1 MGGLFPLMG
10 LDSNG
15 RPDRRP
21 VIAIC
26 AWSPSYRAW
35 DPVEDLSGEPW
46 SPPGAL
52 TLATPGDASADAL
65 AERLTDLLARGECSA
80 LLLVGRTVHPGPFR
94 VQMRAENRRLG
105 EPGRVDS
112 TGPGVARVTA
122 PVADILRDLSA
133 AGVSAV
139 AASDAEDDA
148 GSYVLY
154 RVLADLPD
162 SLNSPS
168 IGLLRI
174 PDGES
179 EGLVRTAVKTAA
191 SAMARRL
198 APLPRSS
205 VA

>member
-1 MGGLFPLMG
+1 MTG

-21 VIAIC
+21 AISIC

-46 SPPGAL
+46 NPPGAR
-52 TLATPGDASADAL
+52 TLATPGDASAETL
-65 AERLTDLLARGECSA
+65 ADTLTNLLSGGECSA
-80 LLLVGRTVHPGPFR
+80 LLLVGRTVHAGPVR
-94 VQMRAENRRLG
+94 IQMRAENRRPG
-105 EPGRVDS
+105 EPGRLDS
-112 TGPGVARVTA
+112 TSPSIARVTA
-122 PVADILRDLSA
+122 PVADMLRDLTT
-133 AGVSAV
+133 AGVPAI

-148 GSYVLY
+148 GSYILF

-162 SLNSPS
+162 NLESPS

-174 PDGES
+174 PDGTS
-179 EGLVRTAVKTAA
+179 ETIVRTAVKTAA

-198 APLPRSS
+198 APLPRSV

>member
-1 MGGLFPLMG
+1 LMG

-21 VIAIC
+21 VISIC

-46 SPPGAL
+46 NPPGAR
-52 TLATPGDASADAL
+52 TLATPGDASAEAL
-65 AERLTDLLARGECSA
+65 AETLTGLLSRSECSA
-80 LLLVGRTVHPGPFR
+80 LLLVGRTVHAGPIR

-105 EPGRVDS
+105 EPGRLDS
-112 TGPGVARVTA
+112 TGPSIARVTA
-122 PVADILRDLSA
+122 PVADILRDLA
-133 AGVSAV
+133 EAGVSAI
-139 AASDAEDDA
+139 ADSDAEEDA
-148 GSYVLY
+148 GSYILY
-154 RVLADLPD
+154 RILADLPD
-162 SLNSPS
+162 SLESPS

-179 EGLVRTAVKTAA
+179 ENTVRTAVKTAA

-198 APLPRSS
+198 APLPRSN

>member
-1 MGGLFPLMG
+1 MD
-10 LDSNG
+10 LDSSS

-26 AWSPSYRAW
+26 AWSPSFSAW

-46 SPPGAL
+46 NPPGAR
-52 TLATPGDASADAL
+52 TLAPSPDASADAL
-65 AERLTDLLARGECSA
+65 AAQLSTLLETGACSA
-80 LLLVGRTVHPGPFR
+80 LLLVGRTIHEGPFR

-105 EPGRVDS
+105 QPGRLDD
-112 TGPGVARVTA
+112 TGPGIARVTA
-122 PVADILRDLSA
+122 PVADILRDLTE
-133 AGVSAV
+133 AGVSAAV
-139 AASDAEDDA
+139 TSEAEEDA
-148 GSYVLY
+148 GSYILY
-154 RVLADLPD
+154 RILADLPD

-179 EGLVRTAVKTAA
+179 EYRVRAAVKTAA

-198 APLPRSS
+198 SPLPRSN

>member
-1 MGGLFPLMG
+1 MD
-10 LDSNG
+10 LDSSS

-26 AWSPSYRAW
+26 AWSPFYRAW
-35 DPVEDLSGEPW
+35 DPVEDLSGDPW
-46 SPPGAL
+46 NPPGAR
-52 TLATPGDASADAL
+52 TLAAPGDASADAL
-65 AERLTDLLARGECSA
+65 TDRLADLLARGECSA
-80 LLLVGRTVHPGPFR
+80 ILLVGRTSHAGAFR
-94 VQMRAENRRLG
+94 VQMRTENRRLG
-105 EPGRVDS
+105 EAGRLDG

-122 PVADILRDLSA
+122 PVADILRDLAS
-133 AGVSAV
+133 AGVPAL
-139 AASDAEDDA
+139 AASDAEEDA
-148 GSYVLY
+148 GSYILY
-154 RVLADLPD
+154 RLLAELPD
-162 SLNSPS
+162 SLDSPS

-179 EGLVRTAVKTAA
+179 ESTVRTAVKTAA

>member
-1 MGGLFPLMG
+1 MMG

-21 VIAIC
+21 VISIC

-46 SPPGAL
+46 NPPGAR
-52 TLATPGDASADAL
+52 TLATPGDASAEAL
-65 AERLTDLLARGECSA
+65 AATLTGLLSRGECSA
-80 LLLVGRTVHPGPFR
+80 LLLVGRTVHAGPVR

-105 EPGRVDS
+105 EPGRLDS
-112 TGPGVARVTA
+112 TAPSIARVTA
-122 PVADILRDLSA
+122 PVADILRELTEARISA
-133 AGVSAV
+133 IAD
-139 AASDAEDDA
+139 SDAEEDA
-148 GSYVLY
+148 GSYILY
-154 RVLADLPD
+154 RILADLPD
-162 SLNSPS
+162 SLESPS

-179 EGLVRTAVKTAA
+179 ENTVRTAVKTAA

-198 APLPRSS
+198 APLPRSN

>member
-1 MGGLFPLMG
+1 MD
-10 LDSNG
+10 LDSSS

-26 AWSPSYRAW
+26 AWSPTYRAW

-46 SPPGAL
+46 NPPGAR
-52 TLATPGDASADAL
+52 TLAAPGDASADAL
-65 AERLTDLLARGECSA
+65 AEDLAGLLARGECSA
-80 LLLVGRTVHPGPFR
+80 LLLVGRTSHAGPFR

-105 EPGRVDS
+105 EAGRLDS

-122 PVADILRDLSA
+122 PVADMLRDLTD
-133 AGVSAV
+133 AGIPVI
-139 AASDAEDDA
+139 AASDAEEDA
-148 GSYVLY
+148 GSYILY
-154 RVLADLPD
+154 RILAELPD

-179 EGLVRTAVKTAA
+179 ESVVRTAVKTAA

>member
-1 MGGLFPLMG
+1 MG

-21 VIAIC
+21 VISIC

-46 SPPGAL
+46 NPPGAR
-52 TLATPGDASADAL
+52 TLATPGDASAKAL
-65 AERLTDLLARGECSA
+65 AETLTGLLSRGECSA
-80 LLLVGRTVHPGPFR
+80 LLLVGRTVHAGPVR

-105 EPGRVDS
+105 EPGRLDS
-112 TGPGVARVTA
+112 TAPSIARVTA
-122 PVADILRDLSA
+122 PVADILRDLA
-133 AGVSAV
+133 EAGVSAI
-139 AASDAEDDA
+139 ADSDAEEDA
-148 GSYVLY
+148 GSYILY
-154 RVLADLPD
+154 RILADLPD
-162 SLNSPS
+162 SLESPS

-179 EGLVRTAVKTAA
+179 ENTVRTAVKTAA

-198 APLPRSS
+198 APLPRSN

>member
-1 MGGLFPLMG
+1 MD
-10 LDSNG
+10 LDSSG

-26 AWSPSYRAW
+26 VWSPFYRAW
-35 DPVEDLSGEPW
+35 DPIEDLSGEPW
-46 SPPGAL
+46 NPPGAR
-52 TLATPGDASADAL
+52 TLATPGDASPDAL
-65 AERLTDLLARGECSA
+65 AERLTEQLARGECSA
-80 LLLVGRTVHPGPFR
+80 LLLVGRTSHAGAFR

-105 EPGRVDS
+105 EAGRLDS

-122 PVADILRDLSA
+122 PVADILRDLA
-133 AGVSAV
+133 TAGVSAV
-139 AASDAEDDA
+139 AASDAEEDA
-148 GSYVLY
+148 GSYILY

-179 EGLVRTAVKTAA
+179 EGTVRTAVKTAA

>member
-1 MGGLFPLMG
+1 MG

-21 VIAIC
+21 VISIC

-46 SPPGAL
+46 NPPGAR
-52 TLATPGDASADAL
+52 TLATPGDASAEAL
-65 AERLTDLLARGECSA
+65 AETLTGLLSRGECSA
-80 LLLVGRTVHPGPFR
+80 LLLVGRTVHAGPVR

-105 EPGRVDS
+105 EPGRLDS
-112 TGPGVARVTA
+112 TAPSIARVTA
-122 PVADILRDLSA
+122 PVADILRELTEARISA
-133 AGVSAV
+133 IAD
-139 AASDAEDDA
+139 SDAEEDA
-148 GSYVLY
+148 GSYILY
-154 RVLADLPD
+154 RILADLPD
-162 SLNSPS
+162 SLESPS

-179 EGLVRTAVKTAA
+179 ENTVRTAVKTAA

-198 APLPRSS
+198 APLPRSN

>member
-1 MGGLFPLMG
+1 MMG

-21 VIAIC
+21 VISIC

-46 SPPGAL
+46 NPPGAR
-52 TLATPGDASADAL
+52 TLATPGDVSAEAL
-65 AERLTDLLARGECSA
+65 AETLTGLLSRGECSA
-80 LLLVGRTVHPGPFR
+80 LLLVGRTVHAGPVR

-105 EPGRVDS
+105 EPGRLDS
-112 TGPGVARVTA
+112 TAPSIARVTA
-122 PVADILRDLSA
+122 PVADILRELTEARISA
-133 AGVSAV
+133 IAD
-139 AASDAEDDA
+139 SDAEEDA
-148 GSYVLY
+148 GSYILY
-154 RVLADLPD
+154 RILADLPD
-162 SLNSPS
+162 SLESPS

-179 EGLVRTAVKTAA
+179 ENTVRTAVKTAA

-198 APLPRSS
+198 APLPRSN

>member
-1 MGGLFPLMG
+1 MMG

-21 VIAIC
+21 VISIC

-46 SPPGAL
+46 NPPGAR
-52 TLATPGDASADAL
+52 TLATPGDASPEAL
-65 AERLTDLLARGECSA
+65 AETLTGLLSRGECSA
-80 LLLVGRTVHPGPFR
+80 LLLVGRTVHAGPVR

-105 EPGRVDS
+105 EPGRLDS
-112 TGPGVARVTA
+112 TAPSIARVTA
-122 PVADILRDLSA
+122 PVADILRELTEARISA
-133 AGVSAV
+133 LAD
-139 AASDAEDDA
+139 SDAEEDA
-148 GSYVLY
+148 GSYILY
-154 RVLADLPD
+154 RILADLPD
-162 SLNSPS
+162 SLESPS

-179 EGLVRTAVKTAA
+179 ENTVRTAVKTAA

-198 APLPRSS
+198 APLPRSN

>member
-1 MGGLFPLMG
+1 MG

-21 VIAIC
+21 VISIC

-35 DPVEDLSGEPW
+35 DPVEDVSGEPW
-46 SPPGAL
+46 NPPGAR
-52 TLATPGDASADAL
+52 TLATPGDASAEAL
-65 AERLTDLLARGECSA
+65 AATLTGLLSRGECSA
-80 LLLVGRTVHPGPFR
+80 LLLVGRTVHAGPVR

-105 EPGRVDS
+105 EPGRLDNTAPS
-112 TGPGVARVTA
+112 IARVTA
-122 PVADILRDLSA
+122 PVADILRDLA
-133 AGVSAV
+133 EAGVSAI
-139 AASDAEDDA
+139 ADSDAEEDA
-148 GSYVLY
+148 GSYILY
-154 RVLADLPD
+154 RILADLPD
-162 SLNSPS
+162 SLESPS

-179 EGLVRTAVKTAA
+179 ENTVRTAVKTAA

-198 APLPRSS
+198 APLPRSN

>member
-1 MGGLFPLMG
+1 MG

-21 VIAIC
+21 VISIC

-46 SPPGAL
+46 SPPGAR
-52 TLATPGDASADAL
+52 TLATPGNDSAEALADAL
-65 AERLTDLLARGECSA
+65 TALLSRGECSA
-80 LLLVGRTVHPGPFR
+80 LLLVGRTVHAGPVR

-105 EPGRVDS
+105 EPGRLHE
-112 TGPGVARVTA
+112 TGPSIARVTA
-122 PVADILRDLSA
+122 PVADILRDLTA

-139 AASDAEDDA
+139 AASEAEDDA
-148 GSYVLY
+148 GSYILY

-162 SLNSPS
+162 SLESPS
-168 IGLLRI
+168 IGLLRL
-174 PDGES
+174 PDGASES
-179 EGLVRTAVKTAA
+179 TVRTAVKTAA

-198 APLPRSS
+198 APLPRSI

>member
-1 MGGLFPLMG
+1 MG

-21 VIAIC
+21 VISIC

-46 SPPGAL
+46 NPPGAR
-52 TLATPGDASADAL
+52 TLATPGDVSAEAL
-65 AERLTDLLARGECSA
+65 AETLTGLLSRGECSA
-80 LLLVGRTVHPGPFR
+80 LLLVGRTVHAGPVR

-105 EPGRVDS
+105 EPGRLDS
-112 TGPGVARVTA
+112 TAPSIARVTA
-122 PVADILRDLSA
+122 PVADILRELTEARISA
-133 AGVSAV
+133 IAD
-139 AASDAEDDA
+139 SDAEEDA
-148 GSYVLY
+148 GSYILY
-154 RVLADLPD
+154 RILADLPD
-162 SLNSPS
+162 SLESPS

-179 EGLVRTAVKTAA
+179 ENTVRTAVKTAA

-198 APLPRSS
+198 APLPRSN

>member
-1 MGGLFPLMG
+1 LTG

-15 RPDRRP
+15 RADRRP
-21 VIAIC
+21 AISIC

-46 SPPGAL
+46 NPPGAR
-52 TLATPGDASADAL
+52 TLATPGDASAETL
-65 AERLTDLLARGECSA
+65 ADTLTKLLSEGECSA
-80 LLLVGRTVHPGPFR
+80 LLLVGRTVHAGPVR

-105 EPGRVDS
+105 EPGRLDS
-112 TGPGVARVTA
+112 TSPSIARVTA
-122 PVADILRDLSA
+122 PVADMLRDLTA
-133 AGVSAV
+133 AGVPAI

-148 GSYVLY
+148 GSYILY

-162 SLNSPS
+162 NLESPS

-174 PDGES
+174 PDGSS
-179 EGLVRTAVKTAA
+179 ETVVRTAVKTAA

-198 APLPRSS
+198 APLPRSV

>member
-1 MGGLFPLMG
+1 MG

-21 VIAIC
+21 AIAIC

-35 DPVEDLSGEPW
+35 DPAEDLSGEPW
-46 SPPGAL
+46 NPPGAR
-52 TLATPGDASADAL
+52 TLATPGDASAEAL
-65 AERLTDLLARGECSA
+65 ADTLTDLLARGECSA
-80 LLLVGRTVHPGPFR
+80 VLLVGRTIHPGPCR

-105 EPGRVDS
+105 ETGRVDS

-122 PVADILRDLSA
+122 PVSDILRDLAA

-139 AASDAEDDA
+139 AASEAEDDV

-154 RVLADLPD
+154 RILADLPD
-162 SLNSPS
+162 SLESPS

-179 EGLVRTAVKTAA
+179 ESLVRTAVKTSA

-205 VA
+205 AV

>member
-1 MGGLFPLMG
+1 MMG

-21 VIAIC
+21 VISIC

-46 SPPGAL
+46 NPPGAR
-52 TLATPGDASADAL
+52 TLATPGHASAEAL
-65 AERLTDLLARGECSA
+65 AETLTGLLSRGECSA
-80 LLLVGRTVHPGPFR
+80 LLLVGRTIHAGPIR

-105 EPGRVDS
+105 EPGRLDS
-112 TGPGVARVTA
+112 TGPSIARVTA
-122 PVADILRDLSA
+122 PVADILRDLA
-133 AGVSAV
+133 EAGVSAI
-139 AASDAEDDA
+139 ADSDAEEDA
-148 GSYVLY
+148 GSYILY
-154 RVLADLPD
+154 RILADLPD
-162 SLNSPS
+162 SLESPS

-179 EGLVRTAVKTAA
+179 VNTVRTAVKTAA

-198 APLPRSS
+198 APLPRSN

>member
-1 MGGLFPLMG
+1 MMG

-21 VIAIC
+21 VISIC

-46 SPPGAL
+46 NPPGAR
-52 TLATPGDASADAL
+52 TLATPGDASAEAL
-65 AERLTDLLARGECSA
+65 AETLTGLLSRGECSA
-80 LLLVGRTVHPGPFR
+80 LLLVGRTVHAGPIR

-105 EPGRVDS
+105 EPGRLDS
-112 TGPGVARVTA
+112 TGPSIARVTA
-122 PVADILRDLSA
+122 PVADILRDLA
-133 AGVSAV
+133 EAGVSAI
-139 AASDAEDDA
+139 ADSDAEEDA
-148 GSYVLY
+148 GSYILY
-154 RVLADLPD
+154 RILAGLPD
-162 SLNSPS
+162 SLESPS

-179 EGLVRTAVKTAA
+179 ENTVRTAVKTAA

-198 APLPRSS
+198 APLPRSN

>member
-1 MGGLFPLMG
+1 MG

-21 VIAIC
+21 VISIC

-46 SPPGAL
+46 NPPGAR
-52 TLATPGDASADAL
+52 TLATPGDASAEAL
-65 AERLTDLLARGECSA
+65 AATLTGLLSRAECSA
-80 LLLVGRTVHPGPFR
+80 LLLVGRTIHAGPVR
-94 VQMRAENRRLG
+94 IQMRAENRRLG
-105 EPGRVDS
+105 EPGRLDS
-112 TGPGVARVTA
+112 TAPSIARVTA
-122 PVADILRDLSA
+122 PVADILRELTE
-133 AGVSAV
+133 AGVSAI
-139 AASDAEDDA
+139 ADSDAEEDA
-148 GSYVLY
+148 GSYILY
-154 RVLADLPD
+154 RILADLPD
-162 SLNSPS
+162 SLESPS

-179 EGLVRTAVKTAA
+179 ENTVRTAVKTAA

-198 APLPRSS
+198 APLPRSN

>member
-1 MGGLFPLMG
+1 MG

-21 VIAIC
+21 VISIC

-46 SPPGAL
+46 NPPGAR
-52 TLATPGDASADAL
+52 TLATPGDASAEAL
-65 AERLTDLLARGECSA
+65 AATLTDLLSRGECSA
-80 LLLVGRTVHPGPFR
+80 LLLVGRTIHAGPVR

-105 EPGRVDS
+105 EPGRLDS
-112 TGPGVARVTA
+112 TAPSIARVTA
-122 PVADILRDLSA
+122 PVADILRELTEAGISA
-133 AGVSAV
+133 IAD
-139 AASDAEDDA
+139 SDAEEDA
-148 GSYVLY
+148 GSYILY
-154 RVLADLPD
+154 RILADLPD
-162 SLNSPS
+162 SLESPS

-179 EGLVRTAVKTAA
+179 ENTVRTAVKTAA

-198 APLPRSS
+198 APLPRSN

>member
-1 MGGLFPLMG
+1 MG

-21 VIAIC
+21 VISIC

-46 SPPGAL
+46 NPPGAR
-52 TLATPGDASADAL
+52 TLATPGDASAEAL
-65 AERLTDLLARGECSA
+65 AETLTRLLSRGECSA
-80 LLLVGRTVHPGPFR
+80 LLLVGRTVHAGPIR

-105 EPGRVDS
+105 EPGRLDS
-112 TGPGVARVTA
+112 TGPSIARVTA
-122 PVADILRDLSA
+122 PVADILRDLA
-133 AGVSAV
+133 EAGVSAI
-139 AASDAEDDA
+139 ADSDAEEDA
-148 GSYVLY
+148 GSYILY
-154 RVLADLPD
+154 RILADLPD
-162 SLNSPS
+162 SLESPS

-179 EGLVRTAVKTAA
+179 ENTVRTAVKTAA

-198 APLPRSS
+198 APLPRSN